1 MDYNWS
7 DLDIEFMDPKAEFR
21 TSAMERFSPEGT
33 FENTWW
39 PALIELEDER
49 DLEELANA
57 REDADDLIVPE
68 IYDEAD
74 RRRKGAAFTI
84 FVRRSFITDM
94 NRRNDTIRRLV
105 LGAPVPNTSRHT
117 QITGARYQMPK
128 GVAASWSGSA
138 VTMAVIDN
146 GIAFAHELFRKEC
159 PTRSRVLSAWIMD
172 VRADPMTGG
181 IDLGVFLDGSQI
193 EALLARCTEDG
204 QFDED
209 KFYSLAGMLDF
220 RTGSF
225 KPTALR
231 TSHGTHVMGIAAGY
245 KPGEKDDER
254 PIVCVSLPT
263 YVVADTSPS
272 GLEPY
277 LWLALDYV
285 MKQSK
290 SVIDRDK
297 VARPLVINFSYG
309 NFAGPHDGTGLVERS
324 IDLKLYGESK
334 DRIVRAVL
342 PAGNG
347 NLSRTRARVAF
358 SNVATPTSNG
368 GHTQK
373 LFWRILPDD
382 RTSNSLFLWLPF
394 RKEGVPLAE
403 VCVTAPG
410 GQTSPVLGSSR
421 ESDRSAEFTLS
432 GGRDVIATLTYV
444 YVDYPTSRGLFQIDI
459 VPTASDAEVEPL
471 APSGV
476 WTVAIA
482 NGDLAP
488 DEAIEAWIER
498 DERLPGFRPFGR
510 QSYFDHPDYRRYDD
524 EGRPLPID
532 PRSATG
538 RGGHGSGCV
547 VQRAGTQSGFACG
560 QLPIVAAGLVYCDGK
575 IADYSSAGP
584 ISPNPNARLP
594 GSSEPERRGPDAA
607 LATDE
612 SAVLSGVLSA
622 GSHCGSMV
630 AMNGTSVAS
639 PCAARWV
646 ADELSSGRAGD
657 RAAIQYAAAG
667 QDRGYPPPR
676 PGETRAGGGRMTFR
690 SGIGTER
697 RPIGG

>member
-1 MDYNWS
+1 
-7 DLDIEFMDPKAEFR
+7 
-21 TSAMERFSPEGT
+21 MERFSREGT
-33 FENTWW
+33 FDNTWW

-57 REDADDLIVPE
+57 RGDANDLIVPE
-68 IYDEAD
+68 IYDEFD
-74 RRRKGAAFTI
+74 RRRKGAAFTV
-84 FVRRSFITDM
+84 FVRRSFIADM
-94 NRRNDTIRRLV
+94 NRRNDMIRRLV
-105 LGAPVPNTSRHT
+105 LGAPVPNTSRHART
-117 QITGARYQMPK
+117 TGTRYHTPK
-128 GVAASWSGSA
+128 GKAAPWSHSA

-146 GIAFAHELFRKEC
+146 GIAFAHELFRKKC
-159 PTRSRVLSAWIMD
+159 PMRSRVLSAWIMD
-172 VRADPMTGG
+172 VRADPMTRG

-193 EALLARCTEDG
+193 EELLSRCTENG

-209 KFYSLAGMLDF
+209 KFYFLAGMLDF

-231 TSHGTHVMGIAAGY
+231 ISHGTHVMGVAAGY

-290 SVIDRDK
+290 LVVDKDK
-297 VARPLVINFSYG
+297 VTRPLVINFSYG
-309 NFAGPHDGTGLVERS
+309 NFAGPHDGTGLTERS
-324 IDLKLYGESK
+324 IDLKLYEESK

-347 NLSRTRARVAF
+347 NLSRTHARVVF
-358 SNVATPTSNG
+358 SDAAAPISDG
-368 GHTQK
+368 SLTQE
-373 LFWRILPDD
+373 LFWRVLPDD

-394 RKEGVPLAE
+394 RKESVPLAE
-403 VCVTAPG
+403 VSVTAPG
-410 GQTSPVLGSSR
+410 GQTSPVLRSGK
-421 ESDRSAEFTLS
+421 ESNRSAEFTLS
-432 GGRDVIATLTYV
+432 GGGDVIATLTYV

-459 VPTASDAEVEPL
+459 VPTASDAEVESL

-476 WTVAIA
+476 WTVTIA

-498 DERLPGFRPFGR
+498 DERLPGFRPIGR
-510 QSYFDHPDYRRYDD
+510 QSYFDDPDYRRYDD

-532 PRSATG
+532 RGGAAG

-547 VQRAGTQSGFACG
+547 VQRAGTLSGFACG
-560 QLPIVAAGLVYCDGK
+560 QLPIVAAGLVFCDGK

-584 ISPNPNARLP
+584 ISPSPNARLP
-594 GSSEPERRGPDAA
+594 GSSEPERCGPDAA
-607 LATDE
+607 LTTDE

-622 GSHCGSMV
+622 GSHCGSIA

-657 RAAIQYAAAG
+657 RTAIQYAATD
-667 QDRGYPPPR
+667 QNRGYPPPR
-676 PGETRAGGGRMTFR
+676 PSETRAGGGRMTFR
-690 SGIGTER
+690 SDIGSQR
-697 RPIGG
+697 RPAGS